1 MTPPQPPT
9 RGIAGLFRRHPVMTS
24 TVLVCALLGAALG
37 AVFLP
42 EEWSLVRRLVAG
54 TLAGA
59 GTGML
64 MTGTKWIG

>member
-1 MTPPQPPT
+1 VTPPQPGA
-9 RGIAGLFRRHPVMTS
+9 RGLAGLFRRHPVMTS

-37 AVFLP
+37 GVFLP

-54 TLAGA
+54 ALAGA

>member
-1 MTPPQPPT
+1 MT
-9 RGIAGLFRRHPVMTS
+9 GA
-24 TVLVCALLGAALG
+24 VLACALLGAVLG
-37 AVFLP
+37 GVWLP
-42 EEWSLVRRLVAG
+42 QEWSLVRRVVAG